1 MRGSLLAGLLVLPM
15 LVHGQAM
22 SARDALRYRT
32 ETDPHAF
39 ITDLRRQ
46 LDQHAASLS
55 EPVVRERLWL
65 MGTAAV
71 NVNDEA
77 ALTEATV
84 RLDDLARENSD
95 PAAAADAGFLR
106 SRQMIASGEG
116 DGVSEELQAV
126 ARVQGTTDPVMLG
139 RMRYTLCDAYAM
151 SEELNKAV
159 PLCRRS
165 IDTYRSQHDLW
176 GEGNAENDL
185 GIVYTN
191 LGRFDDAI
199 KVYLSARRH
208 FAEIGAQE
216 MVVLVGDNLS
226 QAYRQTG
233 RVREALPLSQA
244 SLKQEMKAGRLSD
257 AFGSRMD
264 IALDYQAMGR
274 RRHALDL
281 MNGIIR
287 DARVAHIHGLLPD
300 LLRQRSDLEAKMGKL
315 RQALD
320 DMREVASDLD
330 VRNAAVLRS
339 DEAALEA
346 RYATREKEL
355 QILSLKRENQ
365 LKDLQL
371 QAARAEAARRDET
384 RRREAL
390 GSRLIKIVAAGGALV
405 ALLLFL
411 LLRAQRRY
419 AIELRAQVQRDP
431 LTGIENRRAFQ
442 QRAEALLAMPAP
454 PALQAHVLLVID
466 VDHFKQVNDLGGHP
480 QGDLV
485 LTIVTGCLCRVTGET
500 GHVARIGGEEFVVL
514 CPRLGAEAGMR
525 LAETLRAEMA
535 ELPLPA
541 EAKVPRITISV
552 GVAVFDGRRCHDLV
566 SWMRAA
572 DQALYE
578 AKAHG
583 RNRVVASALV
593 S

>member
-1 MRGSLLAGLLVLPM
+1 MLAALLMLPV
-15 LVHGQAM
+15 LVHGQGM

-32 ETDPHAF
+32 ETDPHAL
-39 ITDLRRQ
+39 IADIRQQ
-46 LDQHAASLS
+46 LDRQTPPMG
-55 EPVVRERLWL
+55 EPETRERLWL

-71 NVNDEA
+71 NVNDDA

-84 RLDDLARENSD
+84 MLDDLAQQNHD

-106 SRQMIASGEG
+106 SRQMIATGEG

-126 ARVQGTTDPVMLG
+126 ARVQGTTDPLMLG

-151 SEELNKAV
+151 SEEFDRAV
-159 PLCRRS
+159 PLCRQA

-176 GEGNAENDL
+176 GQGNAENDL

-191 LGRFDDAI
+191 LGRYAAAI
-199 KVYLSARRH
+199 KVYLSGRRH
-208 FAEIGAQE
+208 FAQIGAQE

-226 QAYRQTG
+226 QAYRKTG

-244 SLKQEMKAGRLSD
+244 SLKQELKAGRISD

-264 IALDYQAMGR
+264 IALDYEAMGQR
-274 RRHALDL
+274 QHALEL
-281 MNGIIR
+281 MDSIIR
-287 DARVAHIHGLLPD
+287 DARAQHIHGLLPD
-300 LLRQRSDLEAKMGKL
+300 ELEQRSRLEAAMGKL
-315 RQALD
+315 RPALD
-320 DMREVASDLD
+320 DMREVAGDLD
-330 VRNAAVLRS
+330 VRNTAVLRS
-339 DEAALEA
+339 DEAELEA

-371 QAARAEAARRDET
+371 KAAQAEAARRDEA

-390 GSRLIKIVAAGGALV
+390 GSLLTKIVAVGGALV

-411 LLRAQRRY
+411 LLHAQRRH
-419 AIELRAQVQRDP
+419 AAELRAQAQRDP

-442 QRAEALLAMPAP
+442 QRVDALLARPLP
-454 PALQAHVLLVID
+454 SPLQAHVLLLID
-466 VDHFKQVNDLGGHP
+466 VDHFKRVNDQAGHA

-485 LTIVTGCLCRVTGET
+485 LTIVTSCLCRVSGAA

-514 CPRLGAEAGMR
+514 CPDMGAEAGMR

-535 ELPLPA
+535 AMPLPA
-541 EAKVPRITISV
+541 DAKVSRITISI
-552 GVAVFDGRRCHDLV
+552 GVAVFDGVRCHDIS
-566 SWMRAA
+566 SWMRSA

-583 RNRVVASALV
+583 RNRVVASTLV
-593 S
+593 T